1 MTLKIKHMSRLSPR
15 TDALRALFARSGNRC
30 AFPGCTAPLI
40 NERNQFIAQVCHIEA
55 AEDGGERFNKNQ
67 TDEERRQ
74 YENLLILCYP
84 HHVETNNVTAYPV
97 KRLLEIK
104 AAHQQ
109 NFEKNLFKIDESVL
123 YKIAFDMEAYWS
135 RVEMLHRNHHVVSDL
150 ALEIDVKAHFSQLI
164 EHARSL
170 AADVLQFRDMILQ
183 SDDAL
188 AQDLAAL
195 INDLGV
201 PESALENHPERTRPF
216 HARNWEILNLGVT
229 NAVTKLY
236 VALSQMEIQYLE
248 DFIKLNQNDSRAR
261 LRLETLK
268 VEFETIATS
277 AGYVD

>member
-1 MTLKIKHMSRLSPR
+1 MSRLSPR
-15 TDALRALFARSGNRC
+15 ADVLRALFARSGNRC

-55 AEDGGERFNKNQ
+55 AEEGGERFNPNQ

-84 HHVETNNVTAYPV
+84 HHVETNDVAAYPV
-97 KRLLEIK
+97 QRLLEIK
-104 AAHQQ
+104 AAHEQ
-109 NFEKNLFKIDESVL
+109 NFEKNPFKIDESVL
-123 YKIAFDMEAYWS
+123 YKIALEMEQYWS
-135 RVEMLHRNHHVVSDL
+135 RVETLHQDHHVVSDL
-150 ALEIDVKAHFSQLI
+150 AIEIDAKANFAQLI

-170 AADVLQFRDMILQ
+170 AADVLQLRDMLLQ

-195 INDLGV
+195 MNELGV
-201 PESALENHPERTRPF
+201 PESALENHRERTRPF
-216 HARNWEILNLGVT
+216 HARNWEVLNLGLT
-229 NAVTKLY
+229 NTVTKLY
-236 VALSQMEIQYLE
+236 VALSQMEIKYLE
-248 DFIKLNQNDSRAR
+248 EFVKLNPNDSSAR

-268 VEFETIATS
+268 IEFETIATS